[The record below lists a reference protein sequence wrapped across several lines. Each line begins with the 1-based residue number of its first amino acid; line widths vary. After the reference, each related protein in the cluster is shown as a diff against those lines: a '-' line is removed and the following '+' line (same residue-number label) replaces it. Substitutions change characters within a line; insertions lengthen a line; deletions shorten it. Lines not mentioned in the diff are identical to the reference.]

1 MLQTD
6 QQFPG
11 IDSKKA
17 DLQKNPD
24 GSITV
29 YFGPQAP
36 EGKASNWV
44 QTLPKKSFNV
54 MYRMYSPL
62 EPWFDKN
69 WKLGDFEAVK
79 YGRWSADLDW
89 CDSEVL
95 GGFAQRC
102 AKWFRLPF
110 TMYLHLAE
118 IGIMWWSLLPNKIPA
133 IQPIQASSL
142 TIQTIKNHY
151 EQTLIALAIVWYY
164 LLIQ

>member
-79 YGRWSADLDW
+79 YGR
-89 CDSEVL
+89 
-95 GGFAQRC
+95 
-102 AKWFRLPF
+102 
-110 TMYLHLAE
+110 
-118 IGIMWWSLLPNKIPA
+118 
-133 IQPIQASSL
+133 
-142 TIQTIKNHY
+142 
-151 EQTLIALAIVWYY
+151 
-164 LLIQ
+164 